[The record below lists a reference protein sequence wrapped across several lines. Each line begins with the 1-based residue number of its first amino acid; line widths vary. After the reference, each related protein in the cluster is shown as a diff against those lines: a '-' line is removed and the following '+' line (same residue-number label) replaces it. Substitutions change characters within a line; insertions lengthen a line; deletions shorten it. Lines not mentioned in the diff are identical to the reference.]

1 MMFPKPCISTVSGN
15 FFGGGDGTGVC
26 GSSGG
31 KEVVMAVPMNDLQ
44 VFPAL
49 PEKVAGD
56 LKGMGWDSRGN
67 IRKGVSGSLFG
78 GGDGAGGSSGGKEV
92 VVAVPMNDLQEFPAL
107 PVRVPQLD
115 GNGDQEV
122 RMPTKRLRGKG
133 GKFQKGVSQSV
144 GDGNGDQEVRMPT
157 KGLRGKGGKF
167 QKGVSQ
173 SVGDFK
179 CDVSGCEHSFKHG
192 SSLKRHQIQSH
203 NLVSFSA
210 DDLPG
215 RKWVCAEEGCKQTFK
230 SRSKFRKHLL
240 DEHLVGEN
248 EAESAI
254 NCSKEVFP
262 IKFDSFKVC
271 HYCECQLL
279 RHLEQFHNCQKKSAT
294 EIILNILNC
303 DAGAGLMEV
312 EGTVNIGYLG
322 QGIDDV
328 VEDAVVT
335 GSPEGDHDQ
344 GVFTVSNN
352 SSIEEKGDCEDT
364 PNDCVT
370 LLEFL
375 ERSLSRNSSSRSVSK
390 SSRPSSIRSYSPS
403 SSPVGRRSSVSSR
416 SVSPEMSLS
425 ARSVVKSPGSQSL
438 TSSPSSSPESDIK
451 PKKVYQ
457 KAGNVREVMCSVCDK
472 SFANLQNVRKHMK
485 VVHKLPNDEI
495 DERMQGQAST
505 AKKCPHCLNYNTR
518 IHRHMKICKKKPK
531 TKVGRKKKTEEEEE
545 VCDLMGAFKA
555 YDARNPRKL
564 AEKTRNKHLRYAEII
579 LSEMDLIEK
588 GFNSEKLVSSDPPF
602 LSDIVEL
609 LENKTPSMRSMYA
622 SAYQYLI
629 SFLKDFHRK
638 NRNVS
643 SFLDHLTTRRS
654 DTTQMFGV
662 FNKEIEQKR
671 LENRGA
677 REANP
682 AILTLQS
689 N

>member
-1 MMFPKPCISTVSGN
+1 
-15 FFGGGDGTGVC
+15 
-26 GSSGG
+26 
-31 KEVVMAVPMNDLQ
+31 
-44 VFPAL
+44 
-49 PEKVAGD
+49 
-56 LKGMGWDSRGN
+56 
-67 IRKGVSGSLFG
+67 
-78 GGDGAGGSSGGKEV
+78 
-92 VVAVPMNDLQEFPAL
+92 
-107 PVRVPQLD
+107 
-115 GNGDQEV
+115 
-122 RMPTKRLRGKG
+122 
-133 GKFQKGVSQSV
+133 
-144 GDGNGDQEVRMPT
+144 
-157 KGLRGKGGKF
+157 
-167 QKGVSQ
+167 
-173 SVGDFK
+173 
-179 CDVSGCEHSFKHG
+179 
-192 SSLKRHQIQSH
+192 
-203 NLVSFSA
+203 
-210 DDLPG
+210 
-215 RKWVCAEEGCKQTFK
+215 
-230 SRSKFRKHLL
+230 
-240 DEHLVGEN
+240 
-248 EAESAI
+248 
-254 NCSKEVFP
+254 
-262 IKFDSFKVC
+262 
-271 HYCECQLL
+271 
-279 RHLEQFHNCQKKSAT
+279 
-294 EIILNILNC
+294 
-303 DAGAGLMEV
+303 MEV

-370 LLEFL
+370 LSEFL

-403 SSPVGRRSSVSSR
+403 PSPVGRRSSVSSR

-425 ARSVVKSPGSQSL
+425 ARSVVKSPQSQSLSQSQSQSQSQPQSL
-438 TSSPSSSPESDIK
+438 TSSPPSSPASDIK

-472 SFANLQNVRKHMK
+472 SFANVQNVRKHMK

-518 IHRHMKICKKKPK
+518 ILRHMKICKKKPK
-531 TKVGRKKKTEEEEE
+531 TKVGRKKKTEEE
-545 VCDLMGAFKA
+545 VCDLMGAFRA

-564 AEKTRNKHLRYAEII
+564 AEKTRKNHLRYAQII

-638 NRNVS
+638 NRNIS
-643 SFLDHLTTRRS
+643 SFST
-654 DTTQMFGV
+654 
-662 FNKEIEQKR
+662 
-671 LENRGA
+671 
-677 REANP
+677 
-682 AILTLQS
+682 
-689 N
+689 